1 MSRSGIWRVLGITAA
16 LFGVQIIVCT
26 TAAAA
31 TTTLVAQNSQKCL
44 DVRGGPGAI
53 DDGTPIEQYSC
64 TGSSNQSWELRDMG
78 AQQYELVASN
88 SYKCAEAVNGSASS
102 TNGTAVQQAECKG
115 ASRQLW
121 RLVYVSANVYR
132 VVNAPN
138 GLCLDV
144 TGGPGATGDEALIEL
159 WNCTGSTNQSW
170 GLTPPHVEP
179 RPLMAKNSGKCLD
192 VTGGPQ
198 ATQDGA
204 LLEQY
209 TCTGAANQEWTPRSV
224 VGGIELVAKN
234 SGKCIEAIGGGTD
247 NGTGIQQA
255 VCTGA
260 QQQLW
265 TQQVQVGGDAWEYK
279 FVHVPSGRCLDV
291 TGGPGAKSNGALLE
305 LWTCTGS
312 TNQTWTLGAPGTP
325 SAGTRDPLK
334 WPFSQYSIWNMPIGS
349 GAVYVPANLPAREDD
364 PNDKDSHGN
373 PIGPESSGLPGMDWE
388 RIVLKPTAPPTTI
401 KYSSAGW
408 SKEPDPDDPNKVRQV
423 DRCNPTNDDSHPEL
437 SRLPVD
443 VPIPANYVQPTDNG
457 NDSATFLMPNG
468 HTLVQTQPF
477 ARCTAGGTATS
488 LHKTSTDEELYG
500 EGRTGAHGGSKL
512 SALGGSIR
520 MGELRPG
527 QQGMRH
533 ALKVALFKQMEYYD
547 CSLTSECYR
556 WPASSSD
563 SGAVNDYGSSLSGH
577 NRANRA
583 MKMGALLA
591 IPASVDINSLGLVS
605 EPGRQLA
612 WTLQNYGAYIVDS
625 YAGPVF
631 GLDAESGPDG
641 DKGAEFFADYGFHI
655 NTYAGSGSPWTN
667 DLQKIIPLLAVVDN
681 NSPTSIGGGGTPRQP
696 IAPPFQ

>member
-1 MSRSGIWRVLGITAA
+1 M
-16 LFGVQIIVCT
+16 
-26 TAAAA
+26 
-31 TTTLVAQNSQKCL
+31 
-44 DVRGGPGAI
+44 
-53 DDGTPIEQYSC
+53 GT
-64 TGSSNQSWELRDMG
+64 
-78 AQQYELVASN
+78 QQYELVASN

-102 TNGTAVQQAECKG
+102 TNGTAIQQATCTG

-121 RLVYVSANVYR
+121 RLVYVSDNVYR

-144 TGGPGATGDEALIEL
+144 TGGPQAVDNEALIEL
-159 WNCTGSTNQSW
+159 WQCTGSSNQSW

-179 RPLMAKNSGKCLD
+179 RPVMAKNSGKCLD

-209 TCTGAANQEWTPRSV
+209 TCTGAANQEWTLRSV

-234 SGKCIEAIGGGTD
+234 SGKCIEAIDGGTD

-255 VCTGA
+255 VCTGSPR
-260 QQQLW
+260 QLW
-265 TQQVQVGGDAWEYK
+265 TQQNQVGGAAGEYK

-291 TGGPGAKSNGALLE
+291 TGGPGAVGNSALIE
-305 LWTCTGS
+305 LWNCNAT
-312 TNQTWTLGAPGTP
+312 TNQTWTLGAPGIP

-334 WPFSQYSIWNMPIGS
+334 WPFAPYSIWNMPIGS

-364 PNDKDSHGN
+364 PNDNKTPAQAGA
-373 PIGPESSGLPGMDWE
+373 PGIDWE
-388 RIVLKPTAPPTTI
+388 RIVLKPTAPMTDI
-401 KYSSAGW
+401 AYSNAGW
-408 SKEPDPDDPNKVRQV
+408 RKVNGVQV
-423 DRCNPTNDDSHPEL
+423 DRCNATTDPDPSK
-437 SRLPVD
+437 SRLPTQ
-443 VPIPANYVQPTDNG
+443 VPIPANYVQPSDNG
-457 NDSATFLMPNG
+457 NDGATFLMPDG
-468 HTLVQTQPF
+468 RTLVQTQPF
-477 ARCTAGGTATS
+477 ARCTAGGPATS
-488 LHKTSTDEELYG
+488 LLKFSTNEDLYG

-512 SALGGSIR
+512 SSLGGSIR

-533 ALKVALFKQMEYYD
+533 ALKVALFKQMDYYN
-547 CSLTSECYR
+547 CALTSECYR
-556 WPASSSD
+556 WPASTAD
-563 SGAVNDYGSSLSGH
+563 SGAVNDYGSTT
-577 NRANRA
+577 NNPNRA

-591 IPASVDINSLGLVS
+591 IPPSVDIDSLGLS
-605 EPGRQLA
+605 DPGRQLA

-625 YAGPVF
+625 YGGPVF

-641 DKGAEFFADYGFHI
+641 DKGAEFFSDYGFHI
-655 NTYAGSGSPWTN
+655 TTYAGSGSPWTN

-696 IAPPFQ
+696 IAPVFQ